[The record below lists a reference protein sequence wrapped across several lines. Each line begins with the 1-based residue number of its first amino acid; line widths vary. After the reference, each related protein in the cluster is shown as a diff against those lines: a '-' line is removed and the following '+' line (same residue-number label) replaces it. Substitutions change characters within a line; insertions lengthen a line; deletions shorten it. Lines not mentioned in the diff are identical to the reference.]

1 MPGGA
6 DLPAE
11 TTWRPRR
18 PRGGGGCSRARFG
31 SVVPLRV
38 GGEAGRGQDGDSA
51 GSSSA
56 VSMPDTFTNSTSLH
70 ILLFLSISF

>member
-11 TTWRPRR
+11 PTWRPRR

-38 GGEAGRGQDGDSA
+38 GGEAGRGQDGDPA

-56 VSMPDTFTNSTSLH
+56 VCFNAGHFYEFYFVS
-70 ILLFLSISF
+70 